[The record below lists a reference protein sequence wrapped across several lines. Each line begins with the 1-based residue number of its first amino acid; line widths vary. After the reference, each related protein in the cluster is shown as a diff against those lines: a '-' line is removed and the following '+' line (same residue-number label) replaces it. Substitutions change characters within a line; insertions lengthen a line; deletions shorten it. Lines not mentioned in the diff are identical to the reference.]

1 MVVSSMLRLAADRLS
16 ASRVLG
22 VEKTCFEPKQTKPMS
37 LRFAALAV
45 LALLCGR
52 AVAEDVPLPRPRPP
66 EEVIVP
72 ADLVPSACQQ
82 RLTLIAQFDRLP
94 SRIGPGACGG
104 SDLVQL
110 KSVTVG
116 GSVVTVTPPAELRCE
131 MAEQIAIWIRDDA
144 AGQFAP
150 AKLTGID
157 NFDSYECRGR
167 NRVVG
172 ATVSE
177 HGKGNALD
185 IRAFRLAGNKVI
197 TPTDVNV
204 ARELRVSLRQGA
216 CARFTTVL
224 GPGSDGYHESHIH
237 LDIAARRGG
246 YRICSWAVR
255 DLGDV
260 GVAHADIPLP
270 LPRPYNL
277 GNDKPSL

>member
-1 MVVSSMLRLAADRLS
+1 MRLLFT
-16 ASRVLG
+16 V
-22 VEKTCFEPKQTKPMS
+22 
-37 LRFAALAV
+37 LAV
-45 LALLCGR
+45 FALCGS
-52 AVAEDVPLPRPRPP
+52 AMADDIPLPRERPTEP
-66 EEVIVP
+66 IIVP
-72 ADLVPSACQQ
+72 ADLTPSPCQL

-104 SDLVQL
+104 IDLVHL
-110 KSVTVG
+110 KSVSLAD
-116 GSVVTVTPPAELRCE
+116 SVVAVTPPAELRCE

-144 AGQFAP
+144 APQFAP
-150 AKLTGID
+150 AKLTGIE

-167 NRVVG
+167 NRIIG
-172 ATVSE
+172 ATISE

-185 IRAFRLAGNKVI
+185 IRAFHLAGDKRI
-197 TPTDVNV
+197 MPTDVNV
-204 ARELRVSLRQGA
+204 AHDLRSSLRQGA

-224 GPGSDGYHESHIH
+224 GPGSDGFHEGHIH
-237 LDIAARRGG
+237 LDIAARHGG

-255 DLGDV
+255 NPGDV